1 MSLLGGVM
9 LMPVFESVV
18 VCVTSSMLIYPM
30 NVWECGCS
38 SMFEL
43 AFMSWQ
49 SVSADGNKYTI
60 PSIET
65 GESISD

>member
-1 MSLLGGVM
+1 MYGNAAAAQCTLECYGL
-9 LMPVFESVV
+9 
-18 VCVTSSMLIYPM
+18 TS
-30 NVWECGCS
+30 
-38 SMFEL
+38 FEL